1 MEISSSPILGTFFLL
16 GGAVILEEINN
27 RSRIVKKKKKEEKN
41 CNCANY
47 KQRLWRIELIWII
60 LERMRQCAGEF

>member
-27 RSRIVKKKKKEEKN
+27 RSRIVKKKKEEKN